1 MKKLAVAMLLVS
13 LVLVLSA
20 CNTIRGAGKDVQKAG
35 EVVEDAASKN

>member
-20 CNTIRGAGKDVQKAG
+20 CNTIRGVGKDVHKAG
-35 EVVEDAASKN
+35 EVVEEAASKN